1 MPTADAP
8 SDGRVALFAKRFLP
22 YSQTFIYDE
31 IQAHERYTVDVFC
44 TERLNEDRF
53 PYDRVTVPSA
63 LGSDW
68 LGARLYE
75 NVGYWPAF
83 DAALAT
89 GDHDLVHA
97 HFGTQGVYALPYVL
111 RHDLPFAVTFHGIDV
126 GDLFGPRRFLPRQ
139 WRYWGLSGKIF
150 ETADLLLCDSI
161 ELAELL
167 IELGAPKDKLQVH
180 RLGVDLSKFQR
191 ADEERAVPRV
201 TMVGRFTRKKGFSY
215 ALRACARVLGDD
227 DVEGEVVV
235 LGDGELGPELR
246 RIVRNGGI
254 ADRVDFRGAV
264 PHDEVARVLARTD
277 VMMCPSVV
285 TRTHDRDSGIVVAK
299 EGSACEVPVI
309 GTYHGGIPSIID
321 DGETGFLVP
330 ERNVDALTDALRTL
344 LTDADLRRRFGR
356 AAREKME
363 REFSMTDQVR
373 ALETYYDRI
382 RS

>member
-8 SDGRVALFAKRFLP
+8 PTGRVAMFAKRFLP

-31 IQAHERYTVDVFC
+31 IQAHERYTVDVFAK
-44 TERLNEDRF
+44 ERINEDRF
-53 PYDRVTVPSA
+53 PYDRVTIPSV

-68 LGARLYE
+68 LGARVYE
-75 NVGYWPAF
+75 NVGYWPSF
-83 DAALAT
+83 DRQI
-89 GDHDLVHA
+89 GRESYDLVHA
-97 HFGTQGVYALPYVL
+97 HFGTQAVYALPYVK

-126 GDLFGPRRFLPRQ
+126 GDLFGPRRYLPRQ
-139 WRYWGLSGKIF
+139 WRYWALSGPIF
-150 ETADLLLCDSI
+150 ETADLLLADSI

-167 IELGAPKDKLQVH
+167 VELGAPKEKLQVH

-191 ADEERAVPRV
+191 AEEERDVPRI
-201 TMVGRFTRKKGFSY
+201 TMVGRFTEKKGFRY
-215 ALRACARVLGDD
+215 ALRACARVLGSG
-227 DVEGEVVV
+227 VKGEVVL
-235 LGDGELGPELR
+235 LGDGELEPQFR
-246 RIVRNGGI
+246 RIVREGGI
-254 ADRVDFRGAV
+254 EDRVDFRGAV
-264 PHDEVARVLARTD
+264 PHEEVAEVLARTD

-330 ERNVDALTDALRTL
+330 ERNVDALEDALHTL
-344 LTDADLRRRFGR
+344 LTDTDLRRRFGR

-363 REFSMTDQVR
+363 RDFSMDDQVR
-373 ALETYYDRI
+373 ALEGYYDRI
-382 RS
+382 RA

>member
-1 MPTADAP
+1 MPTSDAP
-8 SDGRVALFAKRFLP
+8 THGRVAMFAKRFLP

-44 TERLNEDRF
+44 KERINEDRF
-53 PYDRVTVPSA
+53 PYDRVTAPSA
-63 LGSDW
+63 LGSSW
-68 LGARLYE
+68 MGARLYE
-75 NVGYWPAF
+75 NIGYWPRF
-83 DAALAT
+83 DRMLAREPY
-89 GDHDLVHA
+89 DLVHA
-97 HFGTQGVYALPYVL
+97 HFGTQGVYALPYVK

-139 WRYWGLSGKIF
+139 WRYWALSDSIF
-150 ETADLLLCDSI
+150 EEADILLADSI

-167 IELGAPKDKLQVH
+167 IEMGAPKEKLQVH

-191 ADEERAVPRV
+191 ADEERSVPRI
-201 TMVGRFTRKKGFSY
+201 TMVGRFTEKKGFRY
-215 ALRACARVLGDD
+215 ALRACANVLSDD
-227 DVEGEVVV
+227 AVEGEVVM
-235 LGDGELGPELR
+235 LGDGELESELR
-246 RIVRNGGI
+246 QIVREGGI
-254 ADRVDFRGAV
+254 EDRVDFRGAV
-264 PHDEVARVLARTD
+264 PHEEVAHVLARTD

-330 ERNVDALTDALRTL
+330 ERDVDALTDALHTL
-344 LTDADLRRRFGR
+344 LTDGDLRRRFGR
-356 AAREKME
+356 AAREKMR
-363 REFSMTDQVR
+363 RELSMDDQVR

-382 RS
+382 CT

>member
-1 MPTADAP
+1 M
-8 SDGRVALFAKRFLP
+8 FAKRFLP

-44 TERLNEDRF
+44 KERINEDRF
-53 PYDRVTVPSA
+53 PYDRVTAPSA
-63 LGSDW
+63 LGSSW
-68 LGARLYE
+68 MGARLYE
-75 NVGYWPAF
+75 NIGYWPRF
-83 DAALAT
+83 DRMLAREPY
-89 GDHDLVHA
+89 DLVHA
-97 HFGTQGVYALPYVL
+97 HFGTQGVYALPYVK

-139 WRYWGLSGKIF
+139 WRYWALSDSIF
-150 ETADLLLCDSI
+150 EEADILLADSI

-167 IELGAPKDKLQVH
+167 IEMGAPKEKLQVH

-191 ADEERAVPRV
+191 ADEERSVPRI
-201 TMVGRFTRKKGFSY
+201 TMVGRFTEKKGFRY
-215 ALRACARVLGDD
+215 ALRACANVLSDD
-227 DVEGEVVV
+227 AVEGEVVM
-235 LGDGELGPELR
+235 LGDGELESELR
-246 RIVRNGGI
+246 QIVREGGI
-254 ADRVDFRGAV
+254 EDRVDFRGAV
-264 PHDEVARVLARTD
+264 PHEEVAHVLARTD

-330 ERNVDALTDALRTL
+330 ERDVDALTDALHTL
-344 LTDADLRRRFGR
+344 LTDGDLRRRFGR
-356 AAREKME
+356 AAREKMR
-363 REFSMTDQVR
+363 RELSMDDQVR

-382 RS
+382 CT